1 MMMTDLEMMMMID
14 GIDVVV
20 GESKGDNYDED
31 VEDETAGLWMMRTM
45 HNVLFGQ
52 YVFLPTEQAEAYLKM
67 S

>member
-31 VEDETAGLWMMRTM
+31 VEDDTENAIYM
-45 HNVLFGQ
+45 
-52 YVFLPTEQAEAYLKM
+52 YVYI
-67 S
+67 